1 MRQSLYARTHGF
13 TIVELLVTVAI
24 VGILASAIF
33 PLAELSF
40 QRGREQELR
49 SALRALR
56 SALDAYRQAVDDGR
70 IPRNQDESGY
80 PRRLEDL
87 VDGIPDAKDPK
98 GGRLVF
104 LRRIPRDPMIRDAGI
119 PDAKTWGKRSYA
131 SPRNEPREGDDV
143 FDVYSLAPGS
153 GMNGIPYREW

>member
-1 MRQSLYARTHGF
+1 MRQSLYTRGF
-13 TIVELLVTVAI
+13 TIVELLITVAI

-40 QRGREQELR
+40 QRGREQELH
-49 SALRALR
+49 SALRELR
-56 SALDAYRQAVDDGR
+56 GALDAYHQAVDDGR
-70 IPRNQDESGY
+70 ILKSQDESGY
-80 PRRLEDL
+80 PKRLEDL
-87 VDGIPDAKDPK
+87 VNGVPDAKDPK

-104 LRRIPRDPMIRDAGI
+104 LRRIPRDPMNRDTAI
-119 PDAKTWGKRSYA
+119 PDEKTWGKRSYA

-143 FDVYSLAPGS
+143 FDVYSLAPGT

>member
-1 MRQSLYARTHGF
+1 MKRSFYIQGF
-13 TIVELLVTVAI
+13 TIVELLVTVVI

-49 SALRALR
+49 SALRELR
-56 SALDAYRQAVDDGR
+56 SAIDAYRQAVDDGR
-70 IPRNQDESGY
+70 ILKNQDESGY

-87 VDGIPDAKDPK
+87 VNGVPDAKNPK

-104 LRRIPRDPMIRDAGI
+104 LRRIPRDPMIRDTGI
-119 PDAKTWGKRSYA
+119 PDAKTWGRRSYA
-131 SPRNEPREGDDV
+131 SPRHEPREGDDV
-143 FDVYSLAPGS
+143 FDVYSLAPGN
-153 GMNGIPYREW
+153 GMNGVPYREW

>member
-1 MRQSLYARTHGF
+1 MRQRLYTRGF

-24 VGILASAIF
+24 VGVLASAIF

-40 QRGREQELR
+40 QRGREQALR
-49 SALRALR
+49 SALRELR
-56 SALDAYRQAVDDGR
+56 NALDAYRQAVDDER
-70 IPRNQDESGY
+70 ILKNQDESGY
-80 PRRLEDL
+80 PKCLEDL
-87 VDGIPDAKDPK
+87 VEGVPDAKNPK

-119 PDAKTWGKRSYA
+119 PAAKTWGKRSYA
-131 SPRNEPREGDDV
+131 SPHVDPHEGEDV

>member
-1 MRQSLYARTHGF
+1 MRQRFYMRGF

-49 SALRALR
+49 GALRELR
-56 SALDAYRQAVDDGR
+56 NALDAYRQAVDDGR
-70 IPRNQDESGY
+70 ILKNQDESGY
-80 PRRLEDL
+80 PKRLEDL
-87 VDGIPDAKDPK
+87 VDGVPDAKNPK

-104 LRRIPRDPMIRDAGI
+104 LRRIPRDPMVRDAGI
-119 PDAKTWGKRSYA
+119 SDAKTWGKRSYA
-131 SPRNEPREGDDV
+131 SPRVDPREGEDV
-143 FDVYSLAPGS
+143 FDVYSLAPGN